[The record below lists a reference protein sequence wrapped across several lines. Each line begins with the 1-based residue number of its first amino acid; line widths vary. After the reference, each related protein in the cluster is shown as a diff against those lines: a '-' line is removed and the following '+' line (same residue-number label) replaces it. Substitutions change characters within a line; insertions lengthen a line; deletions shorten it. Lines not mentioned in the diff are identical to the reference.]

1 MSKFNLENY
10 LPEIR
15 AVGLDRVIVHLAVVK
30 ERNPGAPR
38 LNFHELRQEW
48 NKLPSAERL
57 EQKANVA
64 KMLSRSSRAPK
75 EVQLPWRS
83 IKTSSPLKVEKYFLN

>member
-15 AVGLDRVIVHLAVVK
+15 AVGLDKFIVNLAVMR
-30 ERNPGAPR
+30 EQNPGAPK
-38 LNFHELRQEW
+38 LNFHELGQEW

-57 EQKANVA
+57 EQRANVA
-64 KMLSRSSRAPK
+64 KMLSRSSRATK
-75 EVQLPWRS
+75 AV
-83 IKTSSPLKVEKYFLN
+83 